1 MTKRTRRRVSRK
13 RNPSKKYSKK
23 RYSKKR
29 YSKKR
34 YSKKRYSKKRYQR
47 GGDELKLNNTSN
59 EVRFSPDTGEL
70 QASGRWQGLWQF
82 KLFPGQ
88 FTVQRSKKTDPQHKN
103 RIGLHDHVPHEIRI
117 DQEIRPAS
125 LSPEKHFKNKI
136 SIEFNGDQA
145 ALEEERMLGQL
156 NTFNLSAGATG
167 EAGAAEAAMGQAM
180 QEVHEPTVEERDAH
194 AAQFARN
201 AMKVAERDE
210 LRGQVARLKAQVA
223 ASSGAGK

>member
-1 MTKRTRRRVSRK
+1 
-13 RNPSKKYSKK
+13 
-23 RYSKKR
+23 
-29 YSKKR
+29 
-34 YSKKRYSKKRYQR
+34 
-47 GGDELKLNNTSN
+47 
-59 EVRFSPDTGEL
+59 VRFSPDTGEL

-88 FTVQRSKKTDPQHKN
+88 FTVERSKKTDPQHKN
-103 RIGLHDHVPHEIRI
+103 LIGLPDHVPHEIRI

-194 AAQFARN
+194 AAQVARS
-201 AMKVAERDE
+201 ALELEELAE

>member
-1 MTKRTRRRVSRK
+1 MAKKRNTSRK
-13 RNPSKKYSKK
+13 RNVPRKYS
-23 RYSKKR
+23 RKR

-47 GGDELKLNNTSN
+47 GGDALKLDYASN
-59 EVRFSPDTGEL
+59 EVRFSPDTGDL
-70 QASGRWQGLWQF
+70 RAKVLSGWWQF

-88 FTVQRSKKTDPQHKN
+88 FTVERSKKTDPQHKN

-167 EAGAAEAAMGQAM
+167 EAGAAGAAEAAGQAM
-180 QEVHEPTVEERDAH
+180 QGVHEPTVEERDAH
-194 AAQFARN
+194 AAQVARN